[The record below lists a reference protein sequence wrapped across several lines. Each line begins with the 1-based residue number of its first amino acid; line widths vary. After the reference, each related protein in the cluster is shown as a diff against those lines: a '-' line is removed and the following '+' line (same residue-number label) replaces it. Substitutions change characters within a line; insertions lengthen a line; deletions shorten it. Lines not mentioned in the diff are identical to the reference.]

1 MPMIQLDDRLPLL
14 LAVLVSAAIALR
26 WLARWRDLR
35 LSVFR
40 PYRGDPWPI
49 GVQEEDGVRFD
60 WSGTASAPDAP
71 AASVPLA
78 RLDAAHVRRRGT

>member
-1 MPMIQLDDRLPLL
+1 MIELDDRLPLL
-14 LAVLVSAAIALR
+14 LAVLLSAALALR

-35 LSVFR
+35 LSIFR

-60 WSGTASAPDAP
+60 WSGTPSVPDIPPDA
-71 AASVPLA
+71 VPLA
-78 RLDAAHVRRRGT
+78 RLGGAQVRRRGT